1 VTRLAWLSALL
12 VVLAALLQ
20 VTLVPLVMPGAARPD
35 GVLVLA
41 TLAGFMGGSRYGLV
55 MGMAG
60 GLLLDLVTG
69 RFLGLHLLIKGA
81 AGAVGGQSARHV
93 YRENA
98 PVALLMVALTL
109 FIQYSRMG
117 RACRACAQDMG
128 MSNLLGIDTNRVISF
143 TFMLGAILAAVG
155 GMLIGLSVGRLS
167 PFIGFIAG
175 LKAFTAAVLGG
186 IGSIPGAMLGGIV
199 LGLAE
204 TFAAGYMPSQYK
216 DVVAFSLLVLV
227 LLFWPTGLLGKSR
240 LEKV

>member
-1 VTRLAWLSALL
+1 
-12 VVLAALLQ
+12 Q

-98 PVALLMVALTL
+98 PVALLMVALT
-109 FIQYSRMG
+109 
-117 RACRACAQDMG
+117 
-128 MSNLLGIDTNRVISF
+128 
-143 TFMLGAILAAVG
+143 
-155 GMLIGLSVGRLS
+155 SVGQ
-167 PFIGFIAG
+167 
-175 LKAFTAAVLGG
+175 
-186 IGSIPGAMLGGIV
+186 
-199 LGLAE
+199 E
-204 TFAAGYMPSQYK
+204 
-216 DVVAFSLLVLV
+216 LLHAI
-227 LLFWPTGLLGKSR
+227 
-240 LEKV
+240 